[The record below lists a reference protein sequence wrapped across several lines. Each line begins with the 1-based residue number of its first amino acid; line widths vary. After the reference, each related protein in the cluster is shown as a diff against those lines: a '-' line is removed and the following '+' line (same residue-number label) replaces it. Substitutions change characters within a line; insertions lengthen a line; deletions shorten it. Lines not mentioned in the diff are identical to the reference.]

1 MARCRVCGR
10 ESRLISEAVGVCLR
24 CLRERPEEALHYP
37 METHRSWRR
46 RAGLPEE
53 PPRSSDGVR
62 CAYCVNNCVIGKG
75 GYGYCGIVSNR
86 GGRVALRPGLYD
98 ERLAFHAVVHW
109 YLDPHPTNCVA
120 TPVCPAAT
128 SAGYPRWTDT
138 RGVEVGRYNLAVFF
152 AGCSLDCLF
161 CQNWEHKTML
171 SNSREVL
178 AHARSVEELVEA
190 AIDPRVTCVCFFG
203 GDPTPHAPWVL
214 KAARMIAERARRE
227 GVVKRICWE
236 TNGVASEPIMR
247 EMARLSLETGG
258 VVKIDLKAW
267 TPSVYKA
274 LTGVDAV
281 ERVKGNVRLVAEMWK
296 KAGRGEPPL
305 LVTSL
310 LLVPGYVDLVEVR
323 GWAEYLASL
332 DPDIPLM
339 LLAFHPDHLMRDL
352 PPTSR
357 EHALAAAR
365 VAKEAGL
372 RRVYIGNSW
381 LLRDYYSLEELNA
394 LGSSGS

>member
-1 MARCRVCGR
+1 MTRCRLCGR
-10 ESRLISEAVGVCLR
+10 ESRLISDAIGVCLR
-24 CLRERPEEALHYP
+24 CLRERPREALRYP
-37 METHRSWRR
+37 LETHHKWRR
-46 RAGLPEE
+46 SIGLPEE
-53 PPRSSDGVR
+53 PPRSGVLR
-62 CAYCVNNCVIGKG
+62 CAYCVNQCGIGEG
-75 GYGYCGIVSNR
+75 GYGYCGIVSNL
-86 GGRVALRPGLYD
+86 GGRVALRPGLYN
-98 ERLAFHAVVHW
+98 ERLAFYAVVHW

-128 SAGYPRWTDT
+128 SAGYPRWSKTL
-138 RGVEVGRYNLAVFF
+138 GVEAGFYNLAVFF

-171 SNSREVL
+171 RNPRQVVEN
-178 AHARSVEELVEA
+178 ARSVEELVEA
-190 AIDPRVTCVCFFG
+190 AMDPRVTCVCFFG

-214 KAARMIAERARRE
+214 RAARMIAERARRA

-236 TNGVASEPIMR
+236 TNGVATEPIMR
-247 EMARLSLETGG
+247 EMARISLETGG
-258 VVKIDLKAW
+258 IVKIDLKAW

-281 ERVKGNVRLVAEMWK
+281 ERVRENVKLVAIMWRE
-296 KAGRGEPPL
+296 AGKPEPPL
-305 LVTSL
+305 LVASL
-310 LLVPGYVDLVEVR
+310 LLVPGYVDLLEVR
-323 GWAEYLASL
+323 RWAEYLASL

-339 LLAFHPDHLMRDL
+339 LLAFHPDNLMRDL

-357 EHALAAAR
+357 EHAFAAAR

-372 RRVYIGNSW
+372 RRVFIGNSW
-381 LLRDYYSLEELNA
+381 LLRDHYSLGELNA